1 MDIKQ
6 VLEFAFKGLS
16 SAAGNVLANEIRK
29 IIQHRYTHSHTE
41 IHDAN
46 LVSVIQRLEKGSDY
60 DMLRTGMVKILYEL
74 EAIKNKLGFEQDIR
88 NPLSETPIG
97 PADAAIK
104 GFKNIIN
111 YIPDTEEPNP
121 YSEDRVDNEQA
132 DENGVESIR
141 MSLMEEGGR
150 NADSTNFSYGK
161 GIKSKTSKWIDH
173 VKAHSKKHNIS
184 YKQAL
189 KSAKESYKK

>member
-74 EAIKNKLGFEQDIR
+74 EAIKNKLGFEQDKR

-121 YSEDRVDNEQA
+121 YLEDRVDNEQA
-132 DENGVESIR
+132 VDNSDVHSIR
-141 MSLMEEGGR
+141 MSLMEEG
-150 NADSTNFSYGK
+150 GK

-173 VKAHSKKHNIS
+173 VKAHSKEHNIS

-189 KSAKESYKK
+189 KSAKETYKK